1 MDTLVAPQ
9 AAVVTYSI
17 ALHTDEPS
25 QFVDITERVA
35 ECVREAGLTQGL
47 AVVSSRHTTAAIV
60 VNEHEPELIR
70 DLQRLLEDIAPQD
83 AHYSHNGAPCGAFEE
98 PNGHAHCRALLL
110 GASASLPVVNGSLMT
125 GRWQR
130 IFLVELDRARPRTVT
145 VTLLGV

>member
-35 ECVREAGLTQGL
+35 ECVREAGLSQGL
-47 AVVSSRHTTAAIV
+47 AVVSSQHTTAAIV

-70 DLQRLLEDIAPQD
+70 DLQEMLEELAPRD
-83 AHYSHNGAPCGAFEE
+83 AHYAHNAAPCGPQEE
-98 PNGHAHCRALLL
+98 PNGHSHCRALLL
-110 GASASLPVVNGSLMT
+110 GASISAPIANGKLML

-130 IFLVELDRARPRTVT
+130 IFLVELDRARPRTVI
-145 VTLLGV
+145 VTLLGI